1 MFHSTPLLLLNI
13 IIAYLWLRT
22 TCCFFTG
29 CSSSVW
35 SGLPVCEFSKS
46 HWPGLTI
53 RVTRCRLSLMFL
65 WFVSCDTDHN
75 SSPLLMLLRTLNMHC
90 LTSHNYT
97 KVLVPPVTG
106 SNSNLSTPGVVVSS
120 TLITTQRVLL
130 QTHTQE
136 THLNLNI
143 CSCYCLGQETVSS
156 SSYHRSVNIN
166 SWSETP
172 QWLVEM
178 LHETCKTRDREGDQ
192 TILLLLHISQLLRL
206 HSILLLLRVV
216 GKFPLCP
223 IPTATSNLS
232 SLLCLASQTQKLS
245 TLAATI

>member
-1 MFHSTPLLLLNI
+1 
-13 IIAYLWLRT
+13 
-22 TCCFFTG
+22 
-29 CSSSVW
+29 
-35 SGLPVCEFSKS
+35 
-46 HWPGLTI
+46 
-53 RVTRCRLSLMFL
+53 
-65 WFVSCDTDHN
+65 
-75 SSPLLMLLRTLNMHC
+75 MLLRTLNMHC

-120 TLITTQRVLL
+120 TLITTHKGSCYKPTHKNRTWIWISAAATAWPRDCILL
-130 QTHTQE
+130 QLPPVCQHQQ
-136 THLNLNI
+136 LKRNSAMACWNAPRNL
-143 CSCYCLGQETVSS
+143 QDMRE
-156 SSYHRSVNIN
+156 
-166 SWSETP
+166 
-172 QWLVEM
+172 
-178 LHETCKTRDREGDQ
+178 REGDQ

-206 HSILLLLRVV
+206 HSILLLRVV